1 MAFRL
6 SAHADADVE
15 AIFVTGVKTF
25 GAGPAEGYVEG
36 LRRAFELLARFPSLA
51 RERLEIDP
59 PVRVYPYAAH
69 VIVYEITGDDVVILR
84 VRHGREDWSAS
95 PMG

>member
-6 SAHADADVE
+6 SAHADADID
-15 AIFVTGVKTF
+15 AIFVTGVQIF
-25 GAGPAEGYVEG
+25 GIAPAEGYLEG

-51 RERLEIDP
+51 RERSEIDP

-69 VIVYEITGDDVVILR
+69 VIVYEIAGEDILILR
-84 VRHGREDWSAS
+84 VRHGREDWSTS
-95 PMG
+95 PAN